1 MSKQDPYFTRLPPPR
16 LLALCLALVATI
28 GVLDYF
34 TGYEMNVTMLYL
46 APIFISAWGIGMN
59 AAIVM
64 SIISMTAWFVSVLY
78 EHQSYSQPL
87 LHVWDGA
94 IQFAMFVVFGFVIS
108 KLKNALSHADERFAT
123 VLEGLNAAVYV
134 SDAETGELLYANEQF
149 RRTFASGSELP
160 ALPGDAREGEVH
172 DKMRGRWYLIHSRP
186 VRWIDGRIVRLQL
199 ATDIT
204 ERRRAEAL
212 FRQQQEKMQMTARLV
227 TVGEMAATLA
237 HELNQPLAAI
247 SNYSMGCVRR
257 LRSGTWDEAEL
268 LDALEKGAA
277 QAQRASKVIQRVRAF
292 VARRAPNLVPCDI
305 NEVVG
310 GVSSMI
316 GLEARQHGSSLNLE
330 LSEAIPYVHADPL
343 LMEQVILN
351 LSRNALEAMQ
361 EAPAGEREL
370 TIRSRPNG
378 DNTVEV
384 EVIDRGRGIDP
395 QLESNLFT
403 PFFSTKSDGM
413 GLGLHICRSIVE
425 AHGGHVWV
433 SRNPGNGVT
442 FHFSLKTVYA

>member
-1 MSKQDPYFTRLPPPR
+1 MNKVAPYLTRLPPGR
-16 LLALCLALVATI
+16 VLAVCLCLVAI
-28 GVLDYF
+28 IAAMDYY
-34 TGYEMNVTMLYL
+34 TGAEMNITMLYL
-46 APIFISAWGIGMN
+46 APIFIAAWSVGTN

-64 SIISMTAWFVSVLY
+64 SIISMTAWFISVLY
-78 EHQSYSQPL
+78 MHQTYSEPL
-87 LHVWDGA
+87 LHVWDGV
-94 IQFAMFVVFGFVIS
+94 IQFAMFVLFGFVIS

-123 VLEGLNAAVYV
+123 VLEGLNAAVFV
-134 SDAETGELLYANEQF
+134 RDSDTGDLLYANEQF
-149 RRTFASGSELP
+149 RKTFPAGSELP
-160 ALPGDAREGEVH
+160 VLPLAMHEGEVH
-172 DKMRGRWYLIHSRP
+172 DKTRGRWYLIHSQP
-186 VRWIDGRIVRLQL
+186 VRWIDGRTVRLQL

-227 TVGEMAATLA
+227 TIGEMATTLA

-257 LRSGTWDEAEL
+257 LRSGSWEESEL
-268 LDALEKGAA
+268 LEALEKGAA
-277 QAQRASKVIQRVRAF
+277 QAERASKVIQRVRAF
-292 VARRAPNLVPCDI
+292 VGRRMPNLVPCDI
-305 NEVVG
+305 NEVVS

-316 GLEARQHGSSLNLE
+316 GLEARQNGASLTLE
-330 LSEAIPYVHADPL
+330 LSEIVPYVHADPL

-351 LSRNALEAMQ
+351 LSRNAIEAMQ
-361 EAPAGEREL
+361 ETAPDDRQL

-384 EVIDRGRGIDP
+384 EVIDQGRGIDP
-395 QLESNLFT
+395 QLEANLFT
-403 PFFSTKSDGM
+403 PFFSTKSHGM

-433 SRNPGNGVT
+433 SHNPGAGVT
-442 FHFSLKTVYA
+442 FHFSLKSVYA